1 MRSFISYVGHEYS
14 AERLAELPSM
24 RRQWRWAL
32 VEDDHRR
39 KLTQQLTKPTIG
51 WQLALDFEMRPG
63 TLDKDNIHRSVPHH
77 VMGHLTPSLRAN
89 RISSMRRL

>member
-1 MRSFISYVGHEYS
+1 
-14 AERLAELPSM
+14 
-24 RRQWRWAL
+24 
-32 VEDDHRR
+32 
-39 KLTQQLTKPTIG
+39 
-51 WQLALDFEMRPG
+51 MRPG